1 MEDLNEER
9 MLFEV
14 KKERKLGEVIK
25 SYTYFKDN
33 DVLLARVTPCFENG
47 KSGIAKKL
55 QNGIGF
61 GSSEY
66 FVLRPGSDV
75 LPEYIY
81 YFISEKK
88 FTDNGKIHMT
98 GTGGLQ
104 RLSIDY
110 VLNYK
115 IPFPPLEV
123 QREIVAKIEGYQKII
138 DGARQVVEN
147 WKSKIDIDPDWP
159 MVEMGDVCEF
169 MTGGT
174 PTSSIKEY
182 YENGT
187 IPWLVSGDIHKGEI
201 FDCDGRITNKG
212 LENSNAKYLP
222 NNSVLI
228 ALNGQGKTRGT
239 VALLRIENATCNQSI
254 VSINP
259 IEKNNLLS
267 EFLYIQMKSMYQKI
281 RDITGDKQRSGLNI
295 PIIKTLKIF
304 LPPLGIQHK
313 IVATVESEQK
323 LVDGN
328 KELIRIHEEK
338 IKKVI
343 DRIWEG

>member
-1 MEDLNEER
+1 M
-9 MLFEV
+9 V
-14 KKERKLGEVIK
+14 
-25 SYTYFKDN
+25 S
-33 DVLLARVTPCFENG
+33 
-47 KSGIAKKL
+47 
-55 QNGIGF
+55 
-61 GSSEY
+61 
-66 FVLRPGSDV
+66 
-75 LPEYIY
+75 PE
-81 YFISEKK
+81 F
-88 FTDNGKIHMT
+88 
-98 GTGGLQ
+98 
-104 RLSIDY
+104 
-110 VLNYK
+110 
-115 IPFPPLEV
+115 
-123 QREIVAKIEGYQKII
+123 RE
-138 DGARQVVEN
+138 
-147 WKSKIDIDPDWP
+147 
-159 MVEMGDVCEF
+159 VCEF

-187 IPWLVSGDIHKGEI
+187 IPWLVSGDIHKREI
-201 FDCDGRITNKG
+201 FDCDGRITEKG

-239 VALLRIENATCNQSI
+239 VALLRMGNATCNQSI

-259 IEKNNLLS
+259 IEKSKLLS

-304 LPPLGIQHK
+304 LPPLGSQHK

-328 KELIRIHEEK
+328 RELISVCEEK

-343 DRIWEG
+343 NRVWEG